1 MKKEVKTMEPVTPED
16 QAVFD
21 DIAKQIAE
29 HRAAISTLREQ
40 AKTLAAKY
48 VKDFQECREIGCIHT
63 YRKVYAC
70 AESKRCLRA
79 RYCAIPVKDYYQ
91 APAPVIK
98 TVYPTLGWKTVTRG
112 VKKRDSDELDI
123 RKVIKETPC
132 FLFVEGTFDPLHKS
146 HLKKIE
152 DCYFLSGYF
161 CADDVDAIQYQKAL
175 LDVQEEE
182 DREKSRRFM
191 ERMLNGGHPVD
202 PNKIFNPI
210 KKEPETN
217 G

>member
-1 MKKEVKTMEPVTPED
+1 MKKEVKTMNPVTPED

-21 DIAKQIAE
+21 DIAKQIGE
-29 HRAAISTLREQ
+29 HKAAIRTLIEQ

-48 VKDFQECREIGCIHT
+48 VKDFKECREIGCIHT
-63 YRKVYAC
+63 YHKVYAC
-70 AESKRCLRA
+70 DESERCLRA
-79 RYCAIPVKDYYQ
+79 RLCNIPVKDYYQ

-112 VKKRDSDELDI
+112 VKKKDSDELDI

-132 FLFVEGTFDPLHKS
+132 FLFVEGSYDPLHKRN
-146 HLKKIE
+146 LKKIE

-182 DREKSRRFM
+182 DREASRRFM
-191 ERMLNGGHPVD
+191 ERMLNGGYQVD

-210 KKEPETN
+210 KKESETN

>member
-1 MKKEVKTMEPVTPED
+1 MKKEVKTMNPVTPED

-21 DIAKQIAE
+21 DIAKQIGE
-29 HRAAISTLREQ
+29 HKAAIRTLVEQ
-40 AKTLAAKY
+40 AKPLSAKY
-48 VKDFQECREIGCIHT
+48 AKDFKECREIGCIHT
-63 YRKVYAC
+63 YRKVYSC
-70 AESKRCLRA
+70 AESERCLRSVF
-79 RYCAIPVKDYYQ
+79 CDIPVKDYYQ

-112 VKKRDSDELDI
+112 VKKKDSDELDI

-132 FLFVEGTFDPLHKS
+132 FLFVEGSPDPLHKS
-146 HLKKIE
+146 FLKKIE

-182 DREKSRRFM
+182 DMEANRRTMEKWFKEDR
-191 ERMLNGGHPVD
+191 VD
-202 PNKIFNPI
+202 PNKIFDPI

>member
-1 MKKEVKTMEPVTPED
+1 MKKEVKTMNPVTPED

-21 DIAKQIAE
+21 DIAKQIGE
-29 HRAAISTLREQ
+29 HKAAIRTLVEQ
-40 AKTLAAKY
+40 AKTLSAKY
-48 VKDFQECREIGCIHT
+48 VKDFKECREIGCIHT
-63 YRKVYAC
+63 YHKVYSC
-70 AESKRCLRA
+70 EKSDYCLRA
-79 RYCAIPVKDYYQ
+79 KFCDIPVKDYYQ

-98 TVYPTLGWKTVTRG
+98 TVYPTLGWKTVTCG
-112 VKKRDSDELDI
+112 VKKKNSDELDI

-132 FLFVEGTFDPLHKS
+132 FLFVEGCCEPLHKRY
-146 HLKKIE
+146 LKTIE
-152 DCYFLSGYF
+152 DCKFLCGYF

-182 DREKSRRFM
+182 DLEASRRMREKWFKEDR
-191 ERMLNGGHPVD
+191 VD

>member
-1 MKKEVKTMEPVTPED
+1 MAREIKQMPPVTPED

-21 DIAKQIAE
+21 DIAKQIDE
-29 HRAAISTLREQ
+29 HKAAIRTLREQ
-40 AKTLAAKY
+40 AKALAEKY
-48 VKDFQECREIGCIHT
+48 VKDFKECREIGCIHT
-63 YRKVYAC
+63 FHKVYAC
-70 AESKRCLRA
+70 AESERCLRA
-79 RYCAIPVKDYYQ
+79 RLCNFPVKDYYQ

-123 RKVIKETPC
+123 RKVIRETPC
-132 FLFVEGTFDPLHKS
+132 FLFVEGDFDPLHKRF
-146 HLKKIE
+146 LKKIE

-182 DREKSRRFM
+182 DREASRKTM
-191 ERMLNGGHPVD
+191 EKWFETERVD
-202 PNKIFNPI
+202 FDKIFDPI